1 MNINPFELM
10 KNFQSLQT
18 KLNETQEKL
27 KNVKVVGS
35 AGGDL
40 VQVEMNGRFEVLS
53 VRIAPEVVDPQDVSM
68 LEDLLKAAVSD
79 ALSKLKDAIRNEMS
93 DLTGGIPPGFFGV

>member
-27 KNVKVVGS
+27 KSVKVVGN
-35 AGGDL
+35 AGGDM
-40 VQVEMNGRFEVLS
+40 VQVEINGRFEVLS
-53 VRIAPEVVDPQDVSM
+53 VRISPEAVDLEDIPM

-79 ALSKLKDAIRNEMS
+79 ALGKLKEAIRIEMS
-93 DLTGGIPPGFFGV
+93 DLTGGIPPNFFGV

>member
-10 KNFQSLQT
+10 KNFQSLQA

-27 KNVKVVGS
+27 KSVKVVGN
-35 AGGDL
+35 AGGDM
-40 VQVEMNGRFEVLS
+40 VRVEMNGRFEVLS
-53 VRIAPEVVDPQDVSM
+53 VKISPEAVDPQDIPM
-68 LEDLLKAAVSD
+68 LEDLLRAALSD
-79 ALSKLKDAIRNEMS
+79 ALYKLKEAIRLEMS

>member
-10 KNFQSLQT
+10 KNFQSLQA

-27 KNVKVVGS
+27 KNVKVVGN
-35 AGGDL
+35 AGGGM

-53 VRIAPEVVDPQDVSM
+53 VRISPDAVDPQDIPM
-68 LEDLLKAAVSD
+68 MEDLLRAAFSD
-79 ALSKLKDAIRNEMS
+79 ALTKLKEAIRLEMS

>member
-27 KNVKVVGS
+27 KQVRVVGN
-35 AGGDL
+35 AGGDM
-40 VQVEMNGRFEVLS
+40 VQVEMNGRFEVLKVHISPES
-53 VRIAPEVVDPQDVSM
+53 VDLNDLSL
-68 LEDLLKAAVSD
+68 LEDLLRAAFSD
-79 ALSKLKDAIRNEMS
+79 ALYKLKEAIRLEMS
-93 DLTGGIPPGFFGV
+93 DITGGIPPGFFGF

>member
-27 KNVKVVGS
+27 KSVKVVGS
-35 AGGDL
+35 AGGDM
-40 VQVEMNGRFEVLS
+40 VQVEMNGRFEVLA
-53 VRIAPEVVDPQDVSM
+53 VRISPEAVDPQDLSM
-68 LEDLLKAAVSD
+68 LEDLLKAAISD
-79 ALSKLKDAIRNEMS
+79 ALSKLKEAIRLEMS